1 MVMKLFA
8 DAVGPGKAQG
18 EQPHHFREASSISE
32 VGVLEIE
39 APCFQTTEQS
49 LDLPAVGVGVDRF
62 CLGCARGS
70 NREELAVIQA
80 QHRQVDLSLIHIFC
94 PPPSIKE
101 LEKYVRYDASQLNLS
116 GLGHYFML
124 RSSIS
129 GDGDDYRHGIEI
141 ENKMWSPYCS
151 EWILE
156 IITDKIP
163 FIRIDQI
170 HDILIKF
177 EYSDGVPPPICL
189 LYTSRCV

>member
-1 MVMKLFA
+1 MKLFA

-80 QHRQVDLSLIHIFC
+80 QHRQVDEAA
-94 PPPSIKE
+94 PDRTPSRQQ
-101 LEKYVRYDASQLNLS
+101 V
-116 GLGHYFML
+116 
-124 RSSIS
+124 
-129 GDGDDYRHGIEI
+129 
-141 ENKMWSPYCS
+141 
-151 EWILE
+151 
-156 IITDKIP
+156 
-163 FIRIDQI
+163 
-170 HDILIKF
+170 
-177 EYSDGVPPPICL
+177 
-189 LYTSRCV
+189 RCV